1 MARAVLT
8 LGLVVILGVGDGGLD
23 QVLDVSLDIL
33 PEVKHICIRSRGII
47 LLAPAAV
54 LKTLLGEAVTVG
66 RGLDAVVLADVV
78 IHLLPIV
85 LDVSQ
90 FRLGFVRDVIMF
102 IILGSIGQVES
113 WGGGRG
119 TGWTAATSSVLFL

>member
-1 MARAVLT
+1 MCHTQDIKYLEYFLTVSMARAVLT

-23 QVLDVSLDIL
+23 KVLDVSLDVL

-47 LLAPAAV
+47 LLDPAAV

-78 IHLLPIV
+78 IHLLVIV
-85 LDVSQ
+85 LDVSK

-102 IILGSIGQVES
+102 IIL
-113 WGGGRG
+113 
-119 TGWTAATSSVLFL
+119 

>member
-47 LLAPAAV
+47 LLDPAATV

-102 IILGSIGQVES
+102 IIL
-113 WGGGRG
+113 
-119 TGWTAATSSVLFL
+119 

>member
-23 QVLDVSLDIL
+23 KVLDVSLDVL
-33 PEVKHICIRSRGII
+33 PEVKHICIRSRGIV
-47 LLAPAAV
+47 LLNPLTAV
-54 LKTLLGEAVTVG
+54 LKTLLLREAVTVG

-78 IHLLPIV
+78 IHLLAIV

-102 IILGSIGQVES
+102 IIL
-113 WGGGRG
+113 
-119 TGWTAATSSVLFL
+119 